1 VGCGAAT
8 PGVGFRGR
16 ADCGDF
22 GLD

>member
-8 PGVGFRGR
+8 PGAGFRGR
-16 ADCGDF
+16 ADWCNF